1 MIVRLIVRRLLFLVL
16 VLFGLSVITFTL
28 SRVLVPGDPGRMM
41 AGPRASKS
49 QVEKIREQYGVNDP
63 LLVQYVNYVKGV
75 VQLDFGTSF
84 STRKPVREDLAR
96 FLPATIELGLY
107 AFILATMLGI
117 PLGVASAVKRDS
129 WLDNLS
135 RFVSISGLALPV
147 FWLALV
153 VQFVFFG
160 KLGWL
165 PDGQRLPIGVDPPRQ
180 ITSLYAV
187 DALLTLNFSVFWTAI
202 QHLIMPV
209 VVLAYGSL
217 AVITRMVRG
226 GMIEVLNQDYI
237 RTARAKGLASNAVV
251 TRHALKN
258 ALLPVVTSLGLQVGL
273 LLSGA
278 FLVELVF
285 SWPGIGRYAV
295 QAITQIDYNA
305 IMATTLIIAFIFVL
319 MNLVV
324 DVLYLF
330 LDPRIDYA

>member
-1 MIVRLIVRRLLFLVL
+1 MIVRLIVRRMLFLVL
-16 VLFGLSVITFTL
+16 VLFGISLITFTL
-28 SRVLVPGDPGRMM
+28 SHVVPADPARMI

-49 QVEKIREQYGVNDP
+49 TVEKIRHQYGLDDP
-63 LLVQYVNYVKGV
+63 APVQYINYVKGV

-84 STRKPVREDLAR
+84 ASRKPVRDDLQR
-96 FLPATIELGLY
+96 YLPATIELGLY
-107 AFILATMLGI
+107 AFILATVIGV

-129 WLDNLS
+129 WLDTIS
-135 RFVSISGLALPV
+135 RFISISGLALPV
-147 FWLALV
+147 FWLALM

-165 PDGQRLPIGVDPPRQ
+165 PDGQRLPIGVDPPRT

-187 DALLTLNFSVFWTAI
+187 DALLTGDLSLFWLSV

-237 RTARAKGLASNAVV
+237 RTARAKGLAKNVIVV
-251 TRHALKN
+251 RHALKN
-258 ALLPVVTSLGLQVGL
+258 ALLPAVTSLGLQVGL

-285 SWPGIGRYAV
+285 SWPGIGRYSV
-295 QAITQIDYNA
+295 QAIQQIDYNA
-305 IMATTLIIAFIFVL
+305 IMATTLVIALIFVL

-324 DVLYLF
+324 DILYLF
-330 LDPRIDYA
+330 LDPRIDYS